1 MKFSTVSRL
10 TMPILVVGLVSACA
24 ASGIGPESSDE
35 PDPDAQTSSAPA
47 ATRPP
52 FTTIPPLG
60 SEPAVDVPADVDEA
74 TWTAVLEALEP
85 KLGAFDASAVD
96 LVSVEPMTWN
106 DGSLGCP
113 KAGQAYTQA
122 LVDGFQVVVEVDG
135 EEYDF
140 RVPLNGEPRLC
151 EPRAPGG
158 GG

>member
-10 TMPILVVGLVSACA
+10 TMPILVMAVVSACA
-24 ASGIGPESSDE
+24 ASGIDPEGSGE
-35 PDPDAQTSSAPA
+35 LDPGAQTSAPA

-60 SEPAVDVPADVDEA
+60 SDPAIDVPADVDEA
-74 TWTAVLEALEP
+74 TWTAVLEALES
-85 KLGAFDASAVD
+85 KLGAIDASAVD
-96 LVSVEPMTWN
+96 LMSVEPMTWS

-122 LVDGFQVVVEVDG
+122 LVDGFQVVVEMNG

-140 RVPLNGEPRLC
+140 RVPLDGEPRLC